1 MPKKITAKV
10 SREPIDTERMIECV
24 RAIKEREQAK
34 KFIEKEIADYKSEI
48 QAVMKSHGIEEMQ
61 CDVFTVRYKEVSSEK
76 FDSTSFKAH
85 YSTLFD
91 KFVKQVRSM
100 RFTIS

>member
-1 MPKKITAKV
+1 
-10 SREPIDTERMIECV
+10 
-24 RAIKEREQAK
+24 
-34 KFIEKEIADYKSEI
+34 
-48 QAVMKSHGIEEMQ
+48 MKSHGIKEMQ